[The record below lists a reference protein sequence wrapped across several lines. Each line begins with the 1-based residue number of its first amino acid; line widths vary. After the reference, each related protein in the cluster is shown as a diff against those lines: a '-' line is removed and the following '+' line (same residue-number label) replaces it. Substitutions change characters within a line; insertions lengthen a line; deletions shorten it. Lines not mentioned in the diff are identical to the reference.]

1 MKLMFAGDT
10 HGNVNHWMRLFEIA
24 AAERVDEI
32 IQVGD
37 FGYWE
42 HEKGGRA
49 FLDVLDD
56 NTPCTIRFIDG
67 NHDNHPLLWRSYPSN
82 GGASL
87 VRDSIQYQFRGSVRG
102 YPLTKDKGLTMQ
114 FMGGAFS
121 IDYTWRQ
128 QANRRGNLCWWPE
141 EIITNEQIEDA
152 KSAACWFDSID
163 VLVTHDVPSGAPLGR
178 LTNLTLSKT
187 IEAQARHNR
196 RQLLQV
202 VQATKPK
209 LLIHGHYHT
218 RLDYFMHY
226 RDLDGEEQRLDCIG
240 LSCDP
245 ESHHSYGPMEESYV
259 IYELKDLLP

>member
-1 MKLMFAGDT
+1 MKVMFAGDT
-10 HGNVNHWMRLFEIA
+10 HGNANHWMRLFEIA
-24 AAERVDEI
+24 EREGVEEI

-42 HEKGGRA
+42 HEYGGVEY
-49 FLDVLDD
+49 LDVLNDY
-56 NTPCTIRFIDG
+56 TPCLIRFIDG
-67 NHDNHPLLWRSYPSN
+67 NHDNHPLLWSKYPPN
-82 GGASL
+82 GGVSI
-87 VRDSIQYQFRGSVRG
+87 VRPKIEYQHRGSVKG
-102 YPLTKDKGLTMQ
+102 YPLGGGGMTVQ

-121 IDYTWRQ
+121 IDYAWRQ
-128 QANRRGNLCWWPE
+128 KAGRRGNVCWWPE
-141 EIITNEQIEDA
+141 ETITNEEIEKA

-163 VLVTHDVPSGAPLGR
+163 VLIAHDVPSGAPLGR
-178 LTNLTLSKT
+178 LTNLTLSKE

-202 VQATKPK
+202 VQATRPK

-226 RDLDGEEQRLDCIG
+226 RDLNGEEQRLDCIG

-245 ESHHSYGPMEESYV
+245 ESHHSHGPMEESYV
-259 IYELKDLLP
+259 IHELEDLLP